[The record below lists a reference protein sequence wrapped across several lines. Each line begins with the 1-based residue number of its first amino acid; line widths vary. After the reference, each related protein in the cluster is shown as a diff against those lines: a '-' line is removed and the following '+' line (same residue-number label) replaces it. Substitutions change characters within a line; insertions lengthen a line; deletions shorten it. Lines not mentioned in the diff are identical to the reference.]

1 MAITDVKEAI
11 KETIKDHL
19 NWDDRVIADNITVDV
34 VDSTVK
40 LFGEVP
46 NYSSRMA
53 AEEDARSVHGVSRV
67 ENNLKVKHP
76 KSFFTPL
83 DEEIRYAIE
92 NNFRF
97 DNRLKKENISIDVDK
112 GVVKINGNVDAFW
125 KRDVVETYAYR
136 VGGVVDVINNL
147 TVELGN
153 EYSDQ
158 NIVNDIENAIRRSG
172 FINPDLISIQVQDGQ
187 VTLSGRVPSYV
198 DRIRANELAQFTTGV
213 VNVID
218 KLIVR

>member
-11 KETIKDHL
+11 KETIKDQL
-19 NWDDRVIADNITVDV
+19 NWDDRVSADNITVDV

-53 AEEDARSVHGVSRV
+53 AEEDALSVHGVSRV
-67 ENNLKVKHP
+67 ENNLQVKHP
-76 KSFFTPL
+76 KTYITPP
-83 DEEIRYAIE
+83 DNEIKSAIE
-92 NNFRF
+92 NNLSF
-97 DNRLKKENISIDVDK
+97 DNRLKKENISISVDN
-112 GVVKINGNVDAFW
+112 GIVTINGFVDAFW
-125 KRDVVETYAYR
+125 KKDVVESYAYR
-136 VGGVVDVINNL
+136 VGGVVDVTDDL
-147 TVELGN
+147 TVVLGN

-158 NIVNDIENAIRRSG
+158 NIKNDLENAFRRSG
-172 FINPDLISIQVQDGQ
+172 FIDADEVKVEVEDGK

-198 DRIRANELAQFTTGV
+198 ARIRANELAQFTTGV
-213 VNVID
+213 VHVFD